1 MEAGCPYLICP
12 KDALASPITLEHV
25 QITRDDPWEYGQGYC
40 YIKGTFQKTD
50 EVPAFSAYII
60 DDPNGIKM
68 IDNGQQTTDNDA
80 KWYDLQ
86 GREMRNN
93 KFQKGIYVT
102 KGKAVRK

>member
-1 MEAGCPYLICP
+1 
-12 KDALASPITLEHV
+12 
-25 QITRDDPWEYGQGYC
+25 
-40 YIKGTFQKTD
+40 
-50 EVPAFSAYII
+50 
-60 DDPNGIKM
+60 M